1 MSDPIIGRYADCP
14 PRRVLRSLNS
24 GYTGDWQSWAGTPRQ
39 MRRLASVAE
48 RDPWIVRAAEAALR
62 VVMIAAVGFLAGIL
76 MAGLQG

>member
-1 MSDPIIGRYADCP
+1 MRDPIIIGRYADCP

-48 RDPWIVRAAEAALR
+48 RDPESRFWWSHAFAACVGATLTLL
-62 VVMIAAVGFLAGIL
+62 VVLL
-76 MAGLQG
+76 